1 MPCLQHRKTERRL
14 TRCTRSQASSSVS
27 RTDASSSGEIPALLK
42 STSMRP
48 KRSRASRVQRADR
61 VLVGDVGDDGVV
73 AAGVG
78 RTSTPTT
85 RAPSRAQ
92 AGAVAAP
99 MPPAAPVT
107 TATLPVHAPG
117 HQLPSVAMKIV
128 LTSV

>member
-48 KRSRASRVQRADR
+48 KRSRTSAYRP
-61 VLVGDVGDDGVV
+61 
-73 AAGVG
+73 
-78 RTSTPTT
+78 RT
-85 RAPSRAQ
+85 APSSVTSATMAWSTVRRGADVDADDLRALGAQ
-92 AGAVAAP
+92 AGARRRADAARG
-99 MPPAAPVT
+99 ARDDADL
-107 TATLPVHAPG
+107 AVHAPG